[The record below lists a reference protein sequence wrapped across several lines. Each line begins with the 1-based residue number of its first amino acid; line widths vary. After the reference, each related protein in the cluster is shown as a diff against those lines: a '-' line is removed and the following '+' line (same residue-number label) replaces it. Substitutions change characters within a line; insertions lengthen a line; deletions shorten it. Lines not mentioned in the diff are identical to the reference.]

1 MRLILQ
7 LAAVVAILYASW
19 LMVLLSLPYTSF
31 EPHID
36 FLFTKQLVYKL
47 HHWRWSFYL
56 HVFVSTAVLVAGLF
70 QFSRYLLQRHPKV
83 HRGAGYV
90 YAVTVIAL
98 SGPSGLVMGY
108 YANGGVWARVSF
120 VLLSLLWIGYTL
132 AAMYAIFQK
141 DWKKHADMMTRSY
154 ALTLSAVTLRFYAY
168 MIDVLNIHIPPRTTY
183 ILIAWL
189 SWTLNLLLAEYLI
202 RRRVFTS
209 WRGERISA

>member
-1 MRLILQ
+1 MRLALQMAAAIL
-7 LAAVVAILYASW
+7 ILYASW

-31 EPHID
+31 EPHIE
-36 FLFTKQLVYKL
+36 FLFTKQLVYKI

-70 QFSRYLLQRHPKV
+70 QFSRYLLQRHPGV
-83 HRGAGYV
+83 HRAAGYV

-108 YANGGVWARVSF
+108 YANGGAWAQVSF
-120 VLLSLLWIGYTL
+120 VLLALLWIGFT
-132 AAMYAIFQK
+132 AMAMWYIRK
-141 DWKKHADMMTRSY
+141 RDWKKHADMMTRSY

-168 MIDVLNIHIPPRTTY
+168 IIAALDLEIAPRTAY
-183 ILIAWL
+183 IWIAWL

-202 RRRVFTS
+202 RKRVFTA
-209 WRGERISA
+209 WRAERISA